1 MSAHL
6 PEDHHSIPESLKRQL
21 ESFRKHLW
29 RRKVIEIIS
38 LGLIG
43 LFLSFLL
50 LFGLDRVWQTPI
62 WARLLIL
69 LGGISLF
76 VGFAP
81 YWLHRWVWGHRHE
94 GQLARLIA
102 KKYPG
107 LGDRLLGVIEL
118 QAQDENGDTLSPR
131 LREAAMQVVAAEAQK
146 RELDEALPTARH
158 RKWGLA
164 AMALLVLVATAFV
177 FTPQAGWNALERW
190 LKPFSD
196 VERYT
201 FTQLEKPITY
211 LAVPYGEAFAVN
223 LKLKKQSEQK
233 PEIAIARFENQ
244 PEVTVGLKKNLYE
257 FKFPG
262 QQAEG
267 VITFRIG
274 DLKHRLKIQPKQRP
288 VVLHTTVTVNPP
300 EYLQIPES
308 KVALNIGEISA
319 VEGSKLSFDLET
331 SSPLK
336 KASFGPTEISGEL
349 VQSQGFVSAQGSM
362 KITDVK
368 SSFGPIDAGSTPFSI
383 PFSWIDEFGKAILP
397 TETLDFEILGEDDFG
412 IRKAGIEW
420 SSYGTLPGEKP
431 ATAGEIIKSNG
442 GPEVER
448 ITESTSFSPA
458 AFNITPQRLILRAF
472 VEDYFPE
479 RGRIYSEPV
488 LIYVL
493 SNEEHAQLK
502 KAEFD
507 RVINDLEDIAR
518 KELNMLDENQRLE
531 KLDGKEL
538 QTEEAKD
545 KLAELSDKEMPEVS
559 EKLQEAGEE
568 SNTAEKSKE
577 DTKKAVEEQ
586 KEVVEKMDKALAEAK
601 DANKKFEAS
610 TFVTRLKKAAE
621 DQNKI
626 ANDLISNLSK
636 TLGVKESEIDPAD
649 KRKLV
654 DSIKQQSL
662 TASDIRWIQEDLGH
676 YFART
681 NEALFKQVV
690 DLMRDSKI
698 SVHEQ
703 KEILDLTL
711 DISLEKIQSKLEDA
725 HSYTAIETSK
735 KSADKLNEWAALLE
749 GAKDDGGGGG
759 GGGGG
764 GAPNAEDED
773 FEFMLRV
780 MKMIQE
786 QQDLR
791 GRTRVL
797 EQLKRDATAPI
808 DPK

>member
-1 MSAHL
+1 
-6 PEDHHSIPESLKRQL
+6 
-21 ESFRKHLW
+21 
-29 RRKVIEIIS
+29 
-38 LGLIG
+38 
-43 LFLSFLL
+43 
-50 LFGLDRVWQTPI
+50 
-62 WARLLIL
+62 
-69 LGGISLF
+69 
-76 VGFAP
+76 
-81 YWLHRWVWGHRHE
+81 
-94 GQLARLIA
+94 
-102 KKYPG
+102 
-107 LGDRLLGVIEL
+107 
-118 QAQDENGDTLSPR
+118 
-131 LREAAMQVVAAEAQK
+131 
-146 RELDEALPTARH
+146 
-158 RKWGLA
+158 
-164 AMALLVLVATAFV
+164 
-177 FTPQAGWNALERW
+177 
-190 LKPFSD
+190 
-196 VERYT
+196 
-201 FTQLEKPITY
+201 
-211 LAVPYGEAFAVN
+211 
-223 LKLKKQSEQK
+223 
-233 PEIAIARFENQ
+233 
-244 PEVTVGLKKNLYE
+244 
-257 FKFPG
+257 
-262 QQAEG
+262 
-267 VITFRIG
+267 
-274 DLKHRLKIQPKQRP
+274 
-288 VVLHTTVTVNPP
+288 
-300 EYLQIPES
+300 
-308 KVALNIGEISA
+308 
-319 VEGSKLSFDLET
+319 
-331 SSPLK
+331 
-336 KASFGPTEISGEL
+336 
-349 VQSQGFVSAQGSM
+349 
-362 KITDVK
+362 
-368 SSFGPIDAGSTPFSI
+368 
-383 PFSWIDEFGKAILP
+383 
-397 TETLDFEILGEDDFG
+397 
-412 IRKAGIEW
+412 
-420 SSYGTLPGEKP
+420 
-431 ATAGEIIKSNG
+431 
-442 GPEVER
+442 
-448 ITESTSFSPA
+448 
-458 AFNITPQRLILRAF
+458 
-472 VEDYFPE
+472 
-479 RGRIYSEPV
+479 
-488 LIYVL
+488 
-493 SNEEHAQLK
+493 
-502 KAEFD
+502 
-507 RVINDLEDIAR
+507 
-518 KELNMLDENQRLE
+518 
-531 KLDGKEL
+531 
-538 QTEEAKD
+538 
-545 KLAELSDKEMPEVS
+545 
-559 EKLQEAGEE
+559 GEE

>member
-1 MSAHL
+1 M
-6 PEDHHSIPESLKRQL
+6 
-21 ESFRKHLW
+21 
-29 RRKVIEIIS
+29 
-38 LGLIG
+38 
-43 LFLSFLL
+43 
-50 LFGLDRVWQTPI
+50 
-62 WARLLIL
+62 
-69 LGGISLF
+69 
-76 VGFAP
+76 
-81 YWLHRWVWGHRHE
+81 
-94 GQLARLIA
+94 
-102 KKYPG
+102 
-107 LGDRLLGVIEL
+107 
-118 QAQDENGDTLSPR
+118 
-131 LREAAMQVVAAEAQK
+131 
-146 RELDEALPTARH
+146 
-158 RKWGLA
+158 
-164 AMALLVLVATAFV
+164 
-177 FTPQAGWNALERW
+177 
-190 LKPFSD
+190 
-196 VERYT
+196 
-201 FTQLEKPITY
+201 
-211 LAVPYGEAFAVN
+211 
-223 LKLKKQSEQK
+223 
-233 PEIAIARFENQ
+233 
-244 PEVTVGLKKNLYE
+244 
-257 FKFPG
+257 
-262 QQAEG
+262 
-267 VITFRIG
+267 
-274 DLKHRLKIQPKQRP
+274 
-288 VVLHTTVTVNPP
+288 
-300 EYLQIPES
+300 
-308 KVALNIGEISA
+308 
-319 VEGSKLSFDLET
+319 
-331 SSPLK
+331 
-336 KASFGPTEISGEL
+336 
-349 VQSQGFVSAQGSM
+349 
-362 KITDVK
+362 
-368 SSFGPIDAGSTPFSI
+368 
-383 PFSWIDEFGKAILP
+383 
-397 TETLDFEILGEDDFG
+397 
-412 IRKAGIEW
+412 
-420 SSYGTLPGEKP
+420 
-431 ATAGEIIKSNG
+431 
-442 GPEVER
+442 ER

-545 KLAELSDKEMPEVS
+545 KLAEQKRAEEENIRAMEELTKRMEQLMKDTARNKNIDKETMKKMAEALKSMQELSDKEMPEVS

-711 DISLEKIQSKLEDA
+711 DISLEKIQIG
-725 HSYTAIETSK
+725 T
-735 KSADKLNEWAALLE
+735 
-749 GAKDDGGGGG
+749 
-759 GGGGG
+759 
-764 GAPNAEDED
+764 
-773 FEFMLRV
+773 
-780 MKMIQE
+780 
-786 QQDLR
+786 
-791 GRTRVL
+791 
-797 EQLKRDATAPI
+797 
-808 DPK
+808 